1 MLSTNNLAA
10 DRLGQ
15 STDGNSH
22 SIYDNVNGA
31 IHESLNGFRGQKCN
45 SNEISG
51 VKSASFVRASV
62 CELWHFEVKI
72 FLKEDSY
79 FHI

>member
-31 IHESLNGFRGQKCN
+31 IHESPKEFRAAKRCTPFHPVQ
-45 SNEISG
+45 IRLT
-51 VKSASFVRASV
+51 KS
-62 CELWHFEVKI
+62 L
-72 FLKEDSY
+72 LG
-79 FHI
+79 